1 MHQKSNGL
9 LLYTVTMMFLGCPY
23 DLELREVRQESLVL
37 LWAEPLYQG
46 QSQITGY
53 VVEISEGAES
63 EDWTSVAQEPI
74 IDTYLKVSILYIIK

>member
-1 MHQKSNGL
+1 
-9 LLYTVTMMFLGCPY
+9 MMFLGCPY

-74 IDTYLKVSILYIIK
+74 IDTYLKVSILYSIK